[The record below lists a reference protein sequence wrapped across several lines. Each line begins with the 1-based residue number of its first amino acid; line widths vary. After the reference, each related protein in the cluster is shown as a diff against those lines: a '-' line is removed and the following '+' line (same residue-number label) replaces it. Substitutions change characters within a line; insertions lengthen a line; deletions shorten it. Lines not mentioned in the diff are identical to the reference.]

1 MRPAHA
7 GISLADGMRRLEVPL
22 HDIWLGVVGLGG
34 DLSEL
39 EVEAYVLEVLAPDA
53 HSHNL
58 IAQALNE
65 ESLSAGGDHPV
76 EYREIVKGVSTMTTS
91 STGTEVRPDP
101 DGAPFDVLSDV
112 DPQAWS
118 ALDRLSRALH
128 VRGADLQQ
136 TLEAILRSACQ
147 VVPGA
152 DVAGLNLLVRGKFVP
167 QAVFGEAPHQ
177 LDLIQQSTAV
187 GPCIEASRDQET
199 ISSSELRTETRWP
212 EFAARGIELGVQSL
226 LCVPLWVDD
235 TRLGSLS
242 LYSTSSE
249 AAFDDQARVLA
260 ELFATHAAL
269 ALADAQ
275 RVTHLRQALVN
286 RDVIGQAKG
295 ILMTRLGITAD
306 AAFARMS
313 NASQALNIKLV
324 KVAEAV
330 SMTGE
335 LPTA

>member
-7 GISLADGMRRLEVPL
+7 GISLADGMRSLDVTL
-22 HDIWLGVVGLGG
+22 HDLWLGVAGLGG
-34 DLSEL
+34 DLTEL
-39 EVEAYVLEVLAPDA
+39 EVEAYVLWVLAPDA

-65 ESLSAGGDHPV
+65 ESLSVGGDHPV
-76 EYREIVKGVSTMTTS
+76 EYREIPKGEATMTTRPLE
-91 STGTEVRPDP
+91 TEIDDDRHD
-101 DGAPFDVLSDV
+101 APFDVLLDV

-136 TLEAILRSACQ
+136 TLEAILRSACE

-177 LDLIQQSTAV
+177 LDLIQQATAV
-187 GPCIEASRDQET
+187 GPCIDASRDQEPIKST
-199 ISSSELRTETRWP
+199 DLSTETRWP
-212 EFAARGIELGVQSL
+212 EFAARGMELGVQSL

-242 LYSTSSE
+242 LYSTSSQT
-249 AAFDDQARVLA
+249 AFDDHARMLA
-260 ELFATHAAL
+260 ELFAMHAAL

-275 RVTHLRQALVN
+275 RVTHLRQALAN

-313 NASQALNIKLV
+313 SASQTLNIKLV

-335 LPTA
+335 LPA

>member
-7 GISLADGMRRLEVPL
+7 GISLADGMRSLDVPL
-22 HDIWLGVVGLGG
+22 HDLWLGVAGLGG
-34 DLSEL
+34 DLTEL
-39 EVEAYVLEVLAPDA
+39 EVEAYVLQVLSPDA

-76 EYREIVKGVSTMTTS
+76 EYHEIPKGEATMTTG
-91 STGTEVRPDP
+91 STETDNDQ
-101 DGAPFDVLSDV
+101 DGATFEVLLDV

-128 VRGADLQQ
+128 VRGADLQE
-136 TLEAILRSACQ
+136 TLEAILRSACE

-167 QAVFGEAPHQ
+167 QAVFGEAPHE
-177 LDLIQQSTAV
+177 LDLVQQSTAV
-187 GPCIEASRDQET
+187 GPCIDASRDQELVRST
-199 ISSSELRTETRWP
+199 DLSTETRWP
-212 EFAARGIELGVQSL
+212 EFAARGMELGVQSL

-242 LYSTSSE
+242 LYSTSSQT
-249 AAFDDQARVLA
+249 AFDDHARVLA

-295 ILMTRLGITAD
+295 VLMTRLGITAD
-306 AAFARMS
+306 DAFARLS
-313 NASQALNIKLV
+313 SASQTLNMKLV

-330 SMTGE
+330 SVTGE
-335 LPTA
+335 LPTT